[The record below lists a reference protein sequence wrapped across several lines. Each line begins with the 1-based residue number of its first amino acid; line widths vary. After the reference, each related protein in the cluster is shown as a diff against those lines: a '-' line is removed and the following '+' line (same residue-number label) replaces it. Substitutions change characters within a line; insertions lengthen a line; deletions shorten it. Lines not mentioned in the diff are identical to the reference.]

1 MQRNNT
7 QLLFN
12 KNMSNSEPNKMEVK
26 KETQID
32 FSEIEDINTE
42 KIEYETLNEVDIL
55 VEKYFY
61 FSEQLK
67 RIRGRLYNLGIDPLK
82 MNNLN
87 NK

>member
-12 KNMSNSEPNKMEVK
+12 KNMSNNESNKMEVK

-32 FSEIEDINTE
+32 FSEIEDSNTE

>member
-12 KNMSNSEPNKMEVK
+12 KNMSNSEPNKIEVK